1 MANKVLGVLGGLGPQ
16 ATVYFS
22 DMIVRYTEAS
32 RDQEHIPMIILNDT
46 EIPDR
51 TAFILGTSEESPLP
65 KMISDAKLLEE
76 AGCSMIVIPCN
87 TAHFFYDEVEKNV
100 SIPIINIIDE
110 TVRYC
115 VESTP
120 WIKTIGLLATDGTV
134 KSGAYKKYT
143 DKYNLELITP
153 DDEDRQKLM
162 NIIYNQV
169 KAGHSA
175 DILEFS
181 RIISNM
187 KRRGADVVVLGC
199 TELSIINREYGL
211 TERDPEII
219 DSMEVLVIRS
229 IERCGKKLADKRFL
243 RNSNV

>member
-22 DMIVRYTEAS
+22 DMVVRYTEAS
-32 RDQEHIPMIILNDT
+32 GDQEHIPMIILNDT
-46 EIPDR
+46 QIPDR

-65 KMISDAKLLEE
+65 KMIEDAKLLEKS
-76 AGCSMIVIPCN
+76 GCSMIVIPCN

-120 WIKTIGLLATDGTV
+120 GIKTIGLLATEGTV
-134 KSGAYKKYT
+134 QSGSYKRYT

-153 DDEDRQKLM
+153 DEEDEKKLM
-162 NIIYNQV
+162 SIIYDQV
-169 KAGHSA
+169 KAGKSA

-181 RIISNM
+181 EIISDL

-211 TERDPEII
+211 TVRDREIK
-219 DSMEVLVIRS
+219 DSMEILAVKS
-229 IERCGKKLADKRFL
+229 IEKCGKTVNQDCKL
-243 RNSNV
+243 N